1 MPIVPKKFSLFGDSL
16 SSYPGTVQTSSAKR
30 IATNPKFAGGNDY
43 AVGGTTSLDFWNGF
57 TVGGGTGNMA
67 LFGQTKKT
75 ATWTRSASVATVT
88 QTAHGYATGDTIYV
102 NATSDAAALNYAIYS
117 LTVLDAN
124 RYTVPCANAG
134 GTSGT
139 CTTNYTFQ
147 THIKKYDDCD
157 IAIVRLGNNNTP
169 DGWIS
174 NAGANEQTMVGVD
187 YNYCMTSYL
196 QMCQAIQTA
205 GKRLVIVGANF
216 LDATRIAATGG
227 QLVGQP
233 ANVVGANLQ
242 RIWNINTA
250 TRIIAAWLNGVAPLT
265 WVGCY
270 GTTAGA
276 YKPAVAATISATASS
291 TLDGL
296 HPTPTYQD
304 AISDYIGNSIVVAL
318 GL

>member
-1 MPIVPKKFSLFGDSL
+1 MPIVPKRFSLFGDSL
-16 SSYPGTVQTSSAKR
+16 SSEPGTVQTSSAKR
-30 IATNPKFAGGNDY
+30 IAINPKFAGGNDY
-43 AVGGTTSLDFWNGF
+43 AIGGTNSLDFWNGY
-57 TVGGGTGNMA
+57 TVGGGNIA

-75 ATWTRSASVATVT
+75 ATWTRSAAVATIT

-102 NATSDAAALNYAIYS
+102 NATSDVAALNYAIYS
-117 LTVLDAN
+117 VAVLDVN

-134 GTSGT
+134 GASGT

-147 THIKKYDDCD
+147 THIKKYDDSD
-157 IAIVRLGNNNTP
+157 IVIIRLGNNNTP
-169 DGWIS
+169 DGWLS
-174 NAGANEQTMVGVD
+174 NAQANEQTMVGVD

-196 QMCQAIQTA
+196 QICQATQAA

-216 LDATRIAATGG
+216 LDATRIAAPGG
-227 QLVGQP
+227 TLYGLA
-233 ANVVGANLQ
+233 ANIVGANLQ

-250 TRIIAAWLNGVAPLT
+250 ARIIAAWLNGVAPLT

-276 YKPAVAATISATASS
+276 YKPAVPVTISATASS
-291 TLDGL
+291 TYDGI
-296 HPTPTYQD
+296 HPTKPYQD